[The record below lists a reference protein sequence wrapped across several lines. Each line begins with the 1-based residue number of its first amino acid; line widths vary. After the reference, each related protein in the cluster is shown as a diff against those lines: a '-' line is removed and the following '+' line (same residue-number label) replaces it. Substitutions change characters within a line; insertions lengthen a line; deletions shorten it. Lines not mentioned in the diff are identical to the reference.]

1 MKTIRV
7 LVADDHPLYRRGL
20 VDLLEEVPGIEVVGE
35 ATNGLQAVKLVEQVK
50 PDLVLMD
57 VVMPEGGG
65 ILATRR
71 ICQDQPQVKVLMLT
85 VSEGNETLF
94 EALAAGA
101 SGYLLKEIEPDD
113 LIQAIEQVMRGQ
125 APMSPAIAA
134 KVLQRFRYEPL
145 GEEDNL
151 TEEPPPLTSREV
163 EIIGLLAQGLTNQEI
178 ARRLVVATT
187 TIKTHIH
194 NLLRKTRTHNR
205 AELVAWGMQAGL
217 IDISTQTKDS

>member
-1 MKTIRV
+1 MNSIRV

-20 VDLLEEVPGIEVVGE
+20 VDLLTEVSGIEVVGE
-35 ATNGLQAVKLVEQVK
+35 AANGLQAVKLVEQVK

-65 ILATRR
+65 ILAARR
-71 ICQDQPQVKVLMLT
+71 ICQEQPQVKVLMLT

-101 SGYLLKEIEPDD
+101 SGYLLKEIEPED

-134 KVLQRFRYEPL
+134 KVLQRFRHEPL
-145 GEEDNL
+145 VENNLAEE
-151 TEEPPPLTSREV
+151 TPPLTSREV
-163 EIIGLLAQGLTNQEI
+163 EIIRLLAQGFTNQEI
-178 ARRLVVATT
+178 AQHLVVAAT

-205 AELVAWGMQAGL
+205 VELVAWGMQAGL
-217 IDISTQTKDS
+217 ID